1 MADTSPIT
9 LLPTPAAIDPVAA
22 PLRDVAALF
31 ASELN
36 GVRFPD
42 LDAKVLNGAIV
53 DVEAATAE
61 VARLEAAVNEARKKL
76 DEAHDTL
83 VGKAARGL
91 AYARIFADGNADLLT
106 RLDGI
111 TLPRARRGAAAP
123 VAAADA
129 PKKRGRKPASA
140 SGETLFAGSSSSIS
154 TLPTEVA
161 DTDGADGVDH
171 NDEDEVAHA
180 AE

>member
-1 MADTSPIT
+1 
-9 LLPTPAAIDPVAA
+9 
-22 PLRDVAALF
+22 
-31 ASELN
+31 
-36 GVRFPD
+36 
-42 LDAKVLNGAIV
+42 
-53 DVEAATAE
+53 
-61 VARLEAAVNEARKKL
+61 
-76 DEAHDTL
+76 
-83 VGKAARGL
+83 
-91 AYARIFADGNADLLT
+91 